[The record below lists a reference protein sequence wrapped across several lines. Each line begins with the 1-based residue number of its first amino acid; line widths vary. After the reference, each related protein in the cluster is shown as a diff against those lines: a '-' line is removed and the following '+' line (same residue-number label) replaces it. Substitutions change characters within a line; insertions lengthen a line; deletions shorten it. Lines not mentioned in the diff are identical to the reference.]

1 MKLHERTLCCLL
13 SKYYMCLIEIQKPVQ
28 FREYSCL
35 HKCQYC
41 DVFRLVP
48 ACGLQDR
55 VPRLLHTGTPGR
67 GAAATFP
74 TRVPVAAWP
83 GAGAG
88 AGAGPG
94 GGALTPRPPPRTTR
108 SAAAGL
114 GTAARRSPCRPRRRR
129 APPAAT
135 PSPSRSWGSVNQ
147 GKHRPKTLVTG
158 NPTSDIIKKPAM

>member
-1 MKLHERTLCCLL
+1 MRFKNQCNLEQTVGFCLNMIWRRL
-13 SKYYMCLIEIQKPVQ
+13 
-28 FREYSCL
+28 
-35 HKCQYC
+35 CQYS
-41 DVFRLVP
+41 DVAPLVS
-48 ACGLQDR
+48 AGGLQDR

-83 GAGAG
+83 
-88 AGAGPG
+88 GAGPG

-114 GTAARRSPCRPRRRR
+114 GTAARRSPCRPRPRR

-158 NPTSDIIKKPAM
+158 NPTSSIMKKITIM